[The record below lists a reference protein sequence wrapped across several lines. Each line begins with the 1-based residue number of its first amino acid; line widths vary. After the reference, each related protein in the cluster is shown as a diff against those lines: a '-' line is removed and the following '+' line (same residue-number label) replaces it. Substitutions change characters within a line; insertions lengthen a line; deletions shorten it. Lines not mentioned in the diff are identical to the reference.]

1 MEPKDI
7 TPFEKSDLFGGSGT
21 VRIWSLIQRQLPR
34 FSAVLWCE
42 LEPGGHVGRHV
53 QQEASEI
60 VVVLEGEGTAHVSGK
75 PQTLQPGSVVSL
87 PLGDQLE
94 LRNTS
99 TSEPM
104 RYLIVKARG

>member
-7 TPFEKSDLFGGSGT
+7 TPFEKADLFGGSGT
-21 VRIWSLIQRQLPR
+21 VRIWSLIKRQLPR

-42 LEPGGHVGRHV
+42 LEPGGSVGRHV

-60 VVVLEGEGTAHVSGK
+60 VVVLEGEGLAHVSGK
-75 PQTLQPGSVVSL
+75 PQTLQPGAVVSL

-94 LRNTS
+94 LNNTS
-99 TSEPM
+99 DCEPL